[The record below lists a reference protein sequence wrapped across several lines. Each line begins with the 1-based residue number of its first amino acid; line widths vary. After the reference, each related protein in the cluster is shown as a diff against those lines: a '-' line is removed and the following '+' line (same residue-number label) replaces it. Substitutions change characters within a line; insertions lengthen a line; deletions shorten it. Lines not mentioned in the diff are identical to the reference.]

1 MRKFFL
7 VVTILFTAAVVLQLY
22 LAAVGVFSNPA
33 DELFAW
39 HGMNGRV
46 VLPILALLLIVT
58 AALARAGRRTIWLS
72 VLPLVLLITQTLL
85 FILTSVIFDLTPASW
100 AAPPLGATLVLALHG
115 LNGAAILL
123 VGVLLVSRARKLV
136 KEGRRPSGT
145 ATDTGVATSAAAE
158 PVEAVGTT
166 AAGEAT
172 DAAVR

>member
-136 KEGRRPSGT
+136 KEGRPSGT